1 MCYKCALL
9 NLFKPFSGFWN
20 LAPSVGQKNIQ
31 TNKRYQINMEID
43 LICKAEELANNF
55 EFPVCL
61 KHK

>member
-1 MCYKCALL
+1 MVE
-9 NLFKPFSGFWN
+9 FIQTFFGF
-20 LAPSVGQKNIQ
+20 LAPSVGQKNPKQI
-31 TNKRYQINMEID
+31 KKYQINMDIN